1 MSGLS
6 QHSKGIIITAL
17 GVLII
22 SPDGLLTRL
31 IQVDHWTLIFW
42 RALFLSFGMWLIVS
56 LTYPNRA
63 WQKYKSMGRGGV
75 MMVLVYS
82 MGTISFIVAITHT
95 SVANTLIILS
105 TTPLFAAIIGW
116 VFLREPIPVRTW
128 CAILLVGIGI
138 FVISSDS
145 ESQTS
150 SLFGD
155 LAAMCGAFFLAT
167 GFTVVRRFPAISIFP
182 VISTSGL
189 LTALIIL
196 PLAQPFSATQADM
209 GYLLIMGIYM
219 LPVGT
224 ALMFLGPRFIP
235 AAEVGL
241 MLLLESILGP
251 IWVWLALGEQPG
263 VRTFIGGCNFLL
275 DQLVQATV
283 DTEPAVFNTITH
295 LFRPVV

>member
-1 MSGLS
+1 VPVLS
-6 QHSKGIIITAL
+6 QHAKGLIITAL

-31 IQVDHWTLIFW
+31 ILVDHWTLIFW
-42 RALFLSFGMWLIVS
+42 RTLFLSFGMWLIVN
-56 LTYPNRA
+56 LTYPNRT
-63 WQKYKSMGRGGV
+63 WQKYKSMGRGGA
-75 MMVLVYS
+75 MMVLIYA
-82 MGTISFIVAITHT
+82 MGTVSFIVAITHT

-105 TTPLFAAIIGW
+105 TTPLFAAFIGW
-116 VFLREPIPVRTW
+116 IFLREPIPVRTW

-145 ESQTS
+145 DNQAS

-155 LAAMCGAFFLAT
+155 LAAMSGAFFLAT
-167 GFTVVRRFPAISIFP
+167 GFTVVRRFPTISIFP

-196 PLAQPFSATQADM
+196 PLAQPFSVTQSDM

-219 LPVGT
+219 LPVAT
-224 ALMFLGPRFIP
+224 ALMYLGPKYIP
-235 AAEVGL
+235 APEVGL

-263 VRTFIGGCNFLL
+263 IRTFIGGAIILSTLAINTAWVLKSTKARKL
-275 DQLVQATV
+275 
-283 DTEPAVFNTITH
+283 AVGA
-295 LFRPVV
+295 VA